1 MAGRTKGI
9 FQMRDKRK
17 FIAVAILMAMGCGV
31 EGCEWMSDYPKS
43 PYSTPDGVQNKSGP
57 GAYGGTNIPD
67 KSNNVLP
74 ASAVNPN
81 TPSTQ

>member
-1 MAGRTKGI
+1 
-9 FQMRDKRK
+9 MRDKRK
-17 FIAVAILMAMGCGV
+17 FIATAVLAAMVCSVG
-31 EGCEWMSDYPKS
+31 GCEWMSDYPAS

-67 KSNNVLP
+67 TSDKVLP

-81 TPSTQ
+81 GPSTQ